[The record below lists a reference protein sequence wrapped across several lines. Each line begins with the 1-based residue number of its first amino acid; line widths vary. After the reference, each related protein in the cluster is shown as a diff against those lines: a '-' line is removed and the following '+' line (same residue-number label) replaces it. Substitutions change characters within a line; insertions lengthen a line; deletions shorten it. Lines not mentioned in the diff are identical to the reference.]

1 MIAICIREHVNAMRY
16 IDPCYTLQQRLATYS
31 HEFCVP
37 KDKSL
42 WWEATGLKLYPDPE
56 MLRDKGRL
64 MSTRIRNEMDWRESQ
79 PKPKCGVCHE
89 ECHNHRRCPNVIR
102 ASTSNN
108 VLN

>member
-42 WWEATGLKLYPDPE
+42 WREATGLKLYPDPE

-89 ECHNHRRCPNVIR
+89 ECHNHRRCLNVIR